1 MMVYDT
7 TLTTLCIWNGAAWE
21 FINDDSNAIVSIKD
35 YGAKGDGVTDD
46 TAAIQAAVNAV
57 RAAGGGTLFA
67 PEGVYIVSSTIDLFQ
82 GSSIN
87 LVLKGSARTS
97 TTFRTT
103 ANVVVFNH
111 AEYCVFE
118 DFSVV
123 QAGVAKTGRAFS
135 TPTNKQAAYCSFFRV
150 SAVDFKYGI
159 WWRYS
164 LWSSVRD
171 CLFLNCGVGIKL
183 SRNAFPDDQ
192 TNPAAPGSWN
202 LDPGFFHNQN
212 TFDNVSCVGGE
223 VGLWGTCNG
232 NVFNNLTCQGQIA
245 SGASNTVAP
254 VGTPG
259 VGIWLQNSGTGT
271 SQFGASANTIN
282 SFYSETTQQPMFFE
296 YCGTSLHGFYSQ
308 GSAVIGTPFEQV
320 IKATGAFVDA
330 RGGSPSGSDYFKYL
344 LVASSSAT
352 VTGNVSVG
360 SATISNFS
368 LSTGAK
374 YFNNGTNAGE
384 NVFLAVTG
392 VTTTAVY
399 TMTARRSYS
408 VSVAGI
414 YDGFLKVGDKFDV
427 LHYQSGFTTVLTA
440 AGGSGLVTCTVSG
453 DNIQINT
460 VNPNGYGLYISIVD
474 QKALGNEGVF

>member
-1 MMVYDT
+1 
-7 TLTTLCIWNGAAWE
+7 
-21 FINDDSNAIVSIKD
+21 
-35 YGAKGDGVTDD
+35 
-46 TAAIQAAVNAV
+46 
-57 RAAGGGTLFA
+57 
-67 PEGVYIVSSTIDLFQ
+67 
-82 GSSIN
+82 
-87 LVLKGSARTS
+87 
-97 TTFRTT
+97 
-103 ANVVVFNH
+103 
-111 AEYCVFE
+111 
-118 DFSVV
+118 
-123 QAGVAKTGRAFS
+123 
-135 TPTNKQAAYCSFFRV
+135 
-150 SAVDFKYGI
+150 
-159 WWRYS
+159 
-164 LWSSVRD
+164 
-171 CLFLNCGVGIKL
+171 
-183 SRNAFPDDQ
+183 
-192 TNPAAPGSWN
+192 
-202 LDPGFFHNQN
+202 
-212 TFDNVSCVGGE
+212 
-223 VGLWGTCNG
+223 
-232 NVFNNLTCQGQIA
+232 
-245 SGASNTVAP
+245 
-254 VGTPG
+254 
-259 VGIWLQNSGTGT
+259 
-271 SQFGASANTIN
+271 
-282 SFYSETTQQPMFFE
+282 MFFE

-392 VTTTAVY
+392 ATTTAVY